1 MRLVC
6 PRCDAEYEIDER
18 LIPAS
23 GREVE
28 CSSCENVWFQAGRL
42 RMPAPVTGAGD
53 APGDA
58 PPDAGGTTE
67 APPMARPL
75 AEDVMSIL
83 RAEAAHFRASHP
95 GIDAAAQADA
105 APADPDAMPAP
116 GDAPVPDLPVA
127 AGIGAEPDADIPP
140 PAEGDAMPAPAPPM
154 PQAASQATARGD
166 QRDTGAQA
174 AHGIAM
180 PRAVSV
186 SDAAP
191 AAAPPPPAVRRGGFG
206 KGFLIGLLIAAVV
219 FGLYLAAPHAG
230 EGMAGGALR
239 AMRAAGESLHQWIR
253 AQVPW
258 P

>member
-42 RMPAPVTGAGD
+42 RMPAPVT

-58 PPDAGGTTE
+58 PSDAGGAAE

-105 APADPDAMPAP
+105 APADPDAMPPP
-116 GDAPVPDLPVA
+116 GDAPAPVLPVA
-127 AGIGAEPDADIPP
+127 AGAGAEPDADIPA
-140 PAEGDAMPAPAPPM
+140 PAEGDVTPAPAPPL
-154 PQAASQATARGD
+154 PETAPLAAAHSGQQD
-166 QRDTGAQA
+166 IDAQA
-174 AHGIAM
+174 GHGIAI
-180 PRAVSV
+180 PRVVPV

-230 EGMAGGALR
+230 EGMAGDALR